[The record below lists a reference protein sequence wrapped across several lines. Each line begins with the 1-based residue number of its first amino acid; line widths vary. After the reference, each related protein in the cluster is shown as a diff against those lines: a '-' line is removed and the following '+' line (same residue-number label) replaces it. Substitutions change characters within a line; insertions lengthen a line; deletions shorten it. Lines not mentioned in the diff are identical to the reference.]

1 MVIKNESLA
10 AVAKSAKTRIFAA
23 IFLTLICAGTVFAAA
38 LSTYTVEIVA
48 DGVSKTVQTSEIDA
62 KELVKK
68 EGYTL
73 GKNDE
78 LDTSDFKPGE
88 NNKKNKIVILRA
100 RNITINDNGVQTKKV
115 IAAATVKDA
124 LKKAGVTISK
134 FDVVTPKLDSELKEN
149 LEIIIKR
156 AYLVEITADG
166 QKKTVEFVEGTVAD
180 VLKLAGITL
189 GANDEVTPAL
199 DTQIAVGSAVSV
211 NRVSYQTRVATEI
224 IKYSTSTKK
233 TVNLYAGQTGVEQN
247 GVNGEK
253 IVTYQDK
260 IVNGVKSSS
269 KAVST
274 QITKSPV
281 NCVRL
286 IGIKVKVLSTTSPIS
301 SLALPS
307 RYSLDK
313 DGIPT
318 SIIDTITGK
327 AKSYTCNSPSYKGK
341 GGTASGVKAQSGYIA
356 VNPKQIPYGTE
367 MYIVSSDGKYV
378 YGYCI
383 AADTGGFATAGTAT
397 VDLYMDTLSECRQWG
412 SRN

>member
-166 QKKTVEFVEGTVAD
+166 QKKTVEFVEGTV
-180 VLKLAGITL
+180 
-189 GANDEVTPAL
+189 
-199 DTQIAVGSAVSV
+199 
-211 NRVSYQTRVATEI
+211 
-224 IKYSTSTKK
+224 
-233 TVNLYAGQTGVEQN
+233 
-247 GVNGEK
+247 
-253 IVTYQDK
+253 
-260 IVNGVKSSS
+260 
-269 KAVST
+269 
-274 QITKSPV
+274 
-281 NCVRL
+281 
-286 IGIKVKVLSTTSPIS
+286 
-301 SLALPS
+301 
-307 RYSLDK
+307 
-313 DGIPT
+313 
-318 SIIDTITGK
+318 
-327 AKSYTCNSPSYKGK
+327 
-341 GGTASGVKAQSGYIA
+341 
-356 VNPKQIPYGTE
+356 
-367 MYIVSSDGKYV
+367 
-378 YGYCI
+378 
-383 AADTGGFATAGTAT
+383 
-397 VDLYMDTLSECRQWG
+397 
-412 SRN
+412 